1 MDKTLDYKL
10 EDFKKALDT
19 LKAALDEEQ
28 TDFVKDSVI
37 KRFEY
42 CYELCWKTSKVFL
55 SVKHG
60 IEIYSPKECFR
71 ELRRN
76 KYLSDEE
83 TEVMLKLV
91 NDRNEIIHNYDE
103 NFADKLYKKIVKSYY
118 KLLNKVF
125 KALNK

>member
-19 LKAALDEEQ
+19 LKVALGEEQ

-55 SVKHG
+55 SIKHG
-60 IEIYSPKECFR
+60 LEIYSPKECFR

-76 KYLSDEE
+76 QHLSDEE
-83 TEVMLKLV
+83 TEAMLKLV

-103 NFADKLYKKIVKSYY
+103 SFADELYKKIVKSYY
-118 KLLNKVF
+118 NLLNRVF
-125 KALNK
+125 KALNE